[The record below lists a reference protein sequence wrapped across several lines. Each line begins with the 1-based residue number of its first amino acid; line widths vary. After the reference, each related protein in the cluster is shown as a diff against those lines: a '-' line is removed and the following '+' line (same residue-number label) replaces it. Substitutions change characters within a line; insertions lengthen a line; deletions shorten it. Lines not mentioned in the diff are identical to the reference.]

1 MRILSNKKYGDLVEF
16 ENLYYKTQKEL
27 DAMHIAFKRAQE
39 RNARETLE
47 YANALEQKNIEIAEL
62 KNKCEKLNSLLRKA
76 NGSKGGLKAK
86 LITIEKELELTKH
99 KLEESMTDKYLIKK
113 IPKGRE
119 KSTIKMHVKDHSV
132 ESRIAKRMYEE
143 NK

>member
-27 DAMHIAFKRAQE
+27 DTMHIAFKRAQE
-39 RNARETLE
+39 RNTRETLE
-47 YANALEQKNIEIAEL
+47 YANALEQKNIE
-62 KNKCEKLNSLLRKA
+62 
-76 NGSKGGLKAK
+76 LKAK